1 MKQAEVFDNFNVY
14 DEKRTGE
21 LLEFFKE
28 RAKALLTHG
37 VFENVV
43 LVGKPNSDGAV
54 QDWQSGEL
62 HCTCDVD
69 NSYAKALELWGKK
82 IVYVANIISNID
94 PITSDIDGHHL
105 KFKDSIVI
113 IIRSPVIDKSIG
125 IPYCQVSKDKFAFAN
140 EDDNVILMPCESSTH

>member
-14 DEKRTGE
+14 DEKRTEE
-21 LLEFFKE
+21 LFEFFKE
-28 RAKALLTHG
+28 RAKTFLTNG
-37 VFENVV
+37 VFENIV

-82 IVYVANIISNID
+82 IFYIANIISNID
-94 PITSDIDGHHL
+94 PIEADIDGQHF
-105 KFKDSIVI
+105 KFENSIVI
-113 IIRSPVIDKSIG
+113 IIRSPIIDKSIG
-125 IPYCQVSKDKFAFAN
+125 IPYQQIGKGEFVFAN
-140 EDDNVILMPCESSTH
+140 EDDNAILMPCEGSTH